1 MINLPR
7 QARDKHSEKN
17 SKTDDVF
24 SCGQGEV
31 YRPTFIYHGFR
42 YVRLDNFPGTPEEA
56 RKVRK
61 RLLCALPFIALK
73 NTNVFAKTGSGQTQ
87 EKHSKKRRFVSA
99 QAVVGLFMHSDVTPH
114 GNLTISQS
122 TSEGQ
127 ILGAVHA
134 AVVQTQAC
142 NIYSIPTDCPQRE
155 KRGWMGMKTTASLC
169 FPTFYSTR
177 YSPYYTLYI
186 VIVLPTQARDK
197 SIYHCSSNHNY
208 H

>member
-1 MINLPR
+1 MMCFLVGRVRSTARRSSTTGFDTSDSTTSRARLRRLARCENVSCVRCLSLHLKTRMYLPR
-7 QARDKHSEKN
+7 QARDK
-17 SKTDDVF
+17 
-24 SCGQGEV
+24 
-31 YRPTFIYHGFR
+31 R
-42 YVRLDNFPGTPEEA
+42 
-56 RKVRK
+56 RKSTRK
-61 RLLCALPFIALK
+61 RD
-73 NTNVFAKTGSGQTQ
+73 
-87 EKHSKKRRFVSA
+87 RFVSA

-155 KRGWMGMKTTASLC
+155 KRGWMGMKKTASLC

>member
-1 MINLPR
+1 MMRFLVGR
-7 QARDKHSEKN
+7 VRSTARRSSTTGFDTSDSTTSRARLRRLARCENVSCVRCLSLHL
-17 SKTDDVF
+17 KT
-24 SCGQGEV
+24 
-31 YRPTFIYHGFR
+31 
-42 YVRLDNFPGTPEEA
+42 
-56 RKVRK
+56 
-61 RLLCALPFIALK
+61 
-73 NTNVFAKTGSGQTQ
+73 TNVFAKTGSGQTQ

-169 FPTFYSTR
+169 FPTFYSTTVAPLDR
-177 YSPYYTLYI
+177 L
-186 VIVLPTQARDK
+186 
-197 SIYHCSSNHNY
+197 
-208 H
+208 